1 MTRRV
6 PMTKL
11 LIALCFLI
19 GISIFAF
26 KYFVAGFPL
35 FPNEQIKSWHIESKI
50 MLENPSENIKIAL
63 KTPEKTPYYSQVDER
78 FVSGGFGRY
87 PSEDGRSTFLSKHS
101 PSSQEVIY
109 YHTVVYGIKS
119 ASGTTENYAKTLTER
134 FKDYPLIEAFDTD
147 DVRIVLENIHQELT
161 QKSSDKS
168 SYINS
173 LFEYLRDNK
182 NDNLRLLEIKSGKEN
197 DKVMIAVEILR
208 YAGIPARQMNGI
220 LLSEAKKN
228 TKIVSWVEAVV
239 DNHAVRFS
247 PDRDKMGMPSNI
259 FPWYEG
265 YGKIYDILSGTSQV
279 KMEFSV
285 KHHIESALT
294 ESFWNGTNV
303 KSFLYKV
310 SVYNMPV
317 EIQLVMSMLLLIPIG
332 AVVCVF
338 LKQMIGIPT
347 FGTFMPVL
355 VAISFRETGFMWG
368 IIFFSSI
375 VAIGMLF
382 RSLFDNLKLLV
393 VPRLSAILTIV
404 VGIIFV
410 LSFTLNRFSYN
421 AGGLSLFP
429 LIIFNHDD

>member
-1 MTRRV
+1 M
-6 PMTKL
+6 
-11 LIALCFLI
+11 
-19 GISIFAF
+19 
-26 KYFVAGFPL
+26 
-35 FPNEQIKSWHIESKI
+35 
-50 MLENPSENIKIAL
+50 
-63 KTPEKTPYYSQVDER
+63 
-78 FVSGGFGRY
+78 
-87 PSEDGRSTFLSKHS
+87 
-101 PSSQEVIY
+101 
-109 YHTVVYGIKS
+109 
-119 ASGTTENYAKTLTER
+119 
-134 FKDYPLIEAFDTD
+134 
-147 DVRIVLENIHQELT
+147 
-161 QKSSDKS
+161 
-168 SYINS
+168 
-173 LFEYLRDNK
+173 
-182 NDNLRLLEIKSGKEN
+182 
-197 DKVMIAVEILR
+197 
-208 YAGIPARQMNGI
+208 
-220 LLSEAKKN
+220 
-228 TKIVSWVEAVV
+228 
-239 DNHAVRFS
+239 RFS

-429 LIIFNHDD
+429 LIILTMMIERMSITWEEQGAKTALKLAFNSMLVATICYSVIGNSFMEHLLMTFPELLFVNLGVALILGRYTGFKLTEYYRFRTLQ